1 MLAGTS
7 IRGSGAAAGLARQR
21 LTASLRSS
29 RLISSVA
36 SQSPRI
42 QARLARNAPVLA
54 GNLSWK
60 PASSVSRSISARFN
74 STSSASAAAATTA
87 SNDAAERAPQAD
99 TTNVSDLSDLD
110 ITQIPEKIGYLKE
123 LGLDFGWG
131 PSSIIEWTIEHI
143 HIWSGLPW
151 WASIVGT
158 GLLLRL
164 ALLKP
169 MMDASDT
176 SAKIQNLKPLSTP
189 LRASMMYYAREGNN
203 TEVMKIRA
211 QLQDLHIQHGVKP
224 WKAFVPMLQIPF
236 GYGCFRVVRGMS
248 SLPVPGLAGESVG
261 WLKDL
266 TVADPYFI
274 LPAATAAFM
283 YLSFRKGGEAGMN
296 EFQNTTFGKV
306 FLYGLPS
313 MSFLFMAFF
322 PSSLQLYFVTTGLF
336 ALGQSYLLNND
347 NFRKF
352 AGLAIRDRDLPPSGS
367 PQAGPSASPLNPRLR
382 MIYDT
387 IEAEQRK
394 AAAAAAA
401 AAEAEAQS
409 KQNISLIDRTLNN
422 AKDSFENLKR
432 EATEKVQKLAGQGPV
447 INPDGTP
454 APPPR
459 LSQKDLKIAAEY
471 DKRRKEEE
479 DWKREERNHARR
491 EAHLRALEA
500 EREKAARSWLK
511 NRQVKQ
517 K

>member
-1 MLAGTS
+1 M
-7 IRGSGAAAGLARQR
+7 
-21 LTASLRSS
+21 
-29 RLISSVA
+29 A

-42 QARLARNAPVLA
+42 QARFVTNTPVLT

-60 PASSVSRSISARFN
+60 PASSASRLISARFN

-87 SNDAAERAPQAD
+87 SNNAAEGAPQAE

-176 SAKIQNLKPLSTP
+176 SAKIQNLKHLSTP

-203 TEVMKIRA
+203 AEVMKIRA
-211 QLQDLHIQHGVKP
+211 QMQDLHNKHGVKP

-248 SLPVPGLAGESVG
+248 ALPVPGLAGESVG

-283 YLSFRKGGEAGMN
+283 YLSFR
-296 EFQNTTFGKV
+296 V
-306 FLYGLPS
+306 RLLP
-313 MSFLFMAFF
+313 LT
-322 PSSLQLYFVTTGLF
+322 P
-336 ALGQSYLLNND
+336 
-347 NFRKF
+347 R
-352 AGLAIRDRDLPPSGS
+352 
-367 PQAGPSASPLNPRLR
+367 SPL
-382 MIYDT
+382 
-387 IEAEQRK
+387 
-394 AAAAAAA
+394 
-401 AAEAEAQS
+401 
-409 KQNISLIDRTLNN
+409 TLTLV
-422 AKDSFENLKR
+422 A
-432 EATEKVQKLAGQGPV
+432 
-447 INPDGTP
+447 
-454 APPPR
+454 
-459 LSQKDLKIAAEY
+459 
-471 DKRRKEEE
+471 
-479 DWKREERNHARR
+479 
-491 EAHLRALEA
+491 
-500 EREKAARSWLK
+500 
-511 NRQVKQ
+511 
-517 K
+517 